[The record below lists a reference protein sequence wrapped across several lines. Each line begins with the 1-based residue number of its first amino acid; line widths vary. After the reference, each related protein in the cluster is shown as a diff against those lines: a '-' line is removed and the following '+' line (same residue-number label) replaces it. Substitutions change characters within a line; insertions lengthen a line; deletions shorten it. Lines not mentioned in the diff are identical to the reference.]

1 VEVTSLLSQ
10 TREPSS
16 LRRSDGTLH
25 RLREA
30 LPWPEG
36 NPFRIL
42 SIDGGGIRGILPA
55 SILSTLEERYLQGKS
70 AGDYFD
76 LITGTS
82 TGGIIALGLSI
93 GLPARTILDFYMRH
107 GGEVFPAYG
116 FDPLKVR
123 SGLRFIRG
131 LRHHTYEPE
140 NLLRHL
146 EKVFGATLLGDAK
159 RRLCIPTFD
168 GFTEVNVFKTP
179 HHKDYQRDWREPLV
193 TVAMATAAAPAYFP
207 VYKDR
212 GRFFADGGVWANNP
226 VMIGLVDGLACH
238 QLDRRQVHIL
248 SLGSGDTELRIT
260 EKQIRLGGFW
270 YWREVISS
278 AMHLQSQNAIGQAG
292 LLIGRDQF
300 IRLNA
305 PPMPQSPIALDDY
318 ARASQELPSIAT
330 RLVDEQG
337 DLVRDRFLFE
347 PAAPYK
353 AFHGSRAEIE
363 I

>member
-1 VEVTSLLSQ
+1 
-10 TREPSS
+10 

-25 RLREA
+25 GLREA
-30 LPWPEG
+30 LPWSEG
-36 NPFRIL
+36 KPFRIL

-55 SILSTLEERYLQGKS
+55 SILTKLEERYLPGKS

-82 TGGIIALGLSI
+82 TGGVIALGLSI
-93 GLPARTILDFYMRH
+93 GLPARTILDIYLQH
-107 GGEVFPAYG
+107 GAEVFPALV

-123 SGLRFIRG
+123 SGWRFIRG
-131 LRHHTYEPE
+131 LRHHTYDPDK
-140 NLLRHL
+140 LLRHL
-146 EKVFGATLLGDAK
+146 ERVFGSTLLGDAK

-168 GFTEVNVFKTP
+168 GFTEVNIFKTP
-179 HHKDYQRDWREPLV
+179 HHKDYQRDWREQMV
-193 TVAMATAAAPAYFP
+193 TAAMATAAAPTYFP

-226 VMIGLVDGLACH
+226 VMIGLVDALACH
-238 QLDRRQVHIL
+238 QLERRQVHIL
-248 SLGSGDTELRIT
+248 SLGSGDTEISIT
-260 EKQIRLGGFW
+260 EKQIRLGGLW

-278 AMHLQSQNAIGQAG
+278 ATHLQSQNVLGQVG
-292 LLIGRDQF
+292 LLIGRDQLL
-300 IRLNA
+300 RMNA

-318 ARASQELPSIAT
+318 ARASRELPLIAS

-353 AFHGSRAEIE
+353 AFHGSRVGHRI
-363 I
+363 